1 MALVSENKIGGAAL
15 VFFVT
20 IFLGMPVIGMIAS
33 ILFGIATVVCA
44 LTRTDSWFNVLHA
57 IAGFIG
63 YWAVIGLIVSLPKVG
78 EGIVVMFIAASIYSF
93 FWIIWM
99 KKTTKI
105 LWSE

>member
-1 MALVSENKIGGAAL
+1 MALVSANKMGGAVSVIL
-15 VFFVT
+15 LT
-20 IFLGMPVIGMIAS
+20 MLLGMPVIGMFGS
-33 ILFGIATVVCA
+33 ILFGIATLSCA
-44 LTRTDSWFNVLHA
+44 VSRTDSWFNVLHA

-78 EGIVVMFIAASIYSF
+78 EGIVVMFIGASIYSF